1 MRKSIVFIPG
11 AFAGAWTMENLNGF
25 FTERGFECH
34 SPNFRH
40 HAGGPRA
47 EADPALAG
55 TSIEDYTNDIADLI
69 ATLDDKPIL
78 FGHAV
83 GAIIAQ
89 KLAARGLASAI
100 VLINSNG
107 IWGMLPP
114 TEEERNLGRDLM
126 AAAPFAGQ
134 TMNVEFDMMAV
145 FALNNLSPDAQRAVF
160 DKLEPES
167 GQVMFELFYWMFDN
181 NKAIHVDTDKVECP
195 ALVLTGA
202 DDKAVST
209 ETAQNLAAKY
219 GDRATYYQV
228 PNAAHFMMM
237 EDIWPQ
243 MADYCQNWLNDKG
256 VT

>member
-1 MRKSIVFIPG
+1 MSKSIIFIPG
-11 AFAGAWTMENLNGF
+11 AFAGAWTMDNLHKY
-25 FTERGFECH
+25 FTEQGFDCH
-34 SPNFRH
+34 APNFRH

-47 EADPALAG
+47 EADPALAD
-55 TSIEDYTNDIADLI
+55 TSIEDYTNDLADLI

-89 KLAARGLASAI
+89 KLAARGLARAI

-126 AAAPFAGQ
+126 VAAPFAGQ
-134 TMNVEFDMMAV
+134 TMNVEFDMMAA
-145 FALNNLSPDAQRAVF
+145 FALNNLSADAQQAVF
-160 DKLEPES
+160 EQLEPES
-167 GQVMFELFYWMFDN
+167 GQVIFELFYWMFDN

-195 ALVLTGA
+195 VLVLTGA

-209 ETAQNLAAKY
+209 ETAQALAAKY
-219 GDRATYYQV
+219 GSRATYYQV
-228 PNAAHFMMM
+228 PDAAHFMMM

-243 MADYCQNWLNDKG
+243 MAAYCQTWLQDKG